1 MAEARTKTGARIG
14 ERSAAWGGIVV
25 VAAFSVGVRDSL
37 LPVAAHID
45 PLTGRVLGLTGGFS
59 RVLHGFGR
67 HPTRPGARPA
77 YSLSIFVITR
87 NLS

>member
-1 MAEARTKTGARIG
+1 MGR
-14 ERSAAWGGIVV
+14 IVV
-25 VAAFSVGVRDSL
+25 VAAFSVCVRDSL

-45 PLTGRVLGLTGGFS
+45 PLTRRVLGLTRGFS

-67 HPTRPGARPA
+67 HPTRPAAGSA
-77 YSLSIFVITR
+77 YSLSIFVIMR

>member
-1 MAEARTKTGARIG
+1 MGR
-14 ERSAAWGGIVV
+14 IVV
-25 VAAFSVGVRDSL
+25 VAAFSVCVRDSL

-45 PLTGRVLGLTGGFS
+45 PLTGRLLGPTGGFS

-67 HPTRPGARPA
+67 HPTQLGAGPA